1 MRWSAARLPRAHAR
15 GRTPRPIEGR
25 LARGRASGRANALFV
40 RAGDADPL
48 VFTTWRLWF
57 ALPPL
62 AAVLLVAHPSRRRG
76 DAARAR
82 RLRGR
87 WVLLVFGA
95 GAFFASGAA
104 TAFAA
109 IDKTRLLD
117 VTLIGAL
124 QPVVIIVV
132 AVLFLGEHVE
142 RTSRDAGAHRGGGDR
157 ARRGCRRPGSGT
169 WSMAGEVIAVV
180 SLFLNAGWYLYGRV
194 LRGRYAI
201 DPFGVHARRARR
213 GGRADDA
220 GRARLRR
227 DRCACR
233 RRPSAGSTA
242 TMLFGTSAH
251 LLLVWAHRYVP
262 ASLSAP
268 LLLAEPAA
276 RRGRRLDLLRRG
288 TRPGRDRRLTRRRRR
303 AARHGPQPGGHPR
316 RGRRSRPGTAS

>member
-1 MRWSAARLPRAHAR
+1 MVGTTASPRAHAAGHR
-15 GRTPRPIEGR
+15 AIE
-25 LARGRASGRANALFV
+25 AIWIAIVFWSANALFV

-48 VFTTWRLWF
+48 VFTTWRLWL

-62 AAVLLVAHPSRRRG
+62 ALVLWWRTRRG
-76 DAARAR
+76 DEVMLRAPGVS
-82 RLRGR
+82 RGR
-87 WVLLVFGA
+87 WLLLVFGA

-132 AVLFLGEHVE
+132 AVLFLGERVQRRHAVLAFVAVAATVLVASS
-142 RTSRDAGAHRGGGDR
+142 TS
-157 ARRGCRRPGSGT
+157 GSGNWT
-169 WSMAGEVIAVV
+169 LAGEMLAVL

-201 DPFGVHARRARR
+201 DPFGFMLGVLAA
-213 GGRADDA
+213 AA
-220 GRARLRR
+220 VLMTPVAIL
-227 DRCACR
+227 
-233 RRPSAGSTA
+233 SAGTLRMSGSAYFWVTA
-242 TMLFGTSAH
+242 TMVFGTAAH

-268 LLLAEPAA
+268 FLLAEPPLVAVGA
-276 RRGRRLDLLRRG
+276 WVFFGEALTAVAIFGSLVVVGALLGMVRSPAVIHVEDDAPDLV
-288 TRPGRDRRLTRRRRR
+288 PP
-303 AARHGPQPGGHPR
+303 A
-316 RGRRSRPGTAS
+316 